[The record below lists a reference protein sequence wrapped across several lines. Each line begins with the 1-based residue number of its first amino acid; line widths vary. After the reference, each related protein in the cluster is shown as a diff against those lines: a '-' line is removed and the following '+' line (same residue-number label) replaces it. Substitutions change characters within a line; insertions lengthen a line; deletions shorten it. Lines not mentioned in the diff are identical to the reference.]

1 MGVTHGTPAR
11 TTAPGS
17 EEAPGIRDNLER
29 RVGPARARVTRRYR
43 FAASHRLD
51 SPALSAEANRKLY
64 GKCNNPYGHG
74 HDYSLEISVEGP
86 VNADGLVVDR
96 RELDSLVEERVLRV
110 LDHRNLNC
118 DVPEFEGAV
127 PTTEN
132 LASVIYRRLREHWNL
147 TPRLARIRIAETDR
161 NAFEMEAPAA

>member
-1 MGVTHGTPAR
+1 MR
-11 TTAPGS
+11 
-17 EEAPGIRDNLER
+17 L
-29 RVGPARARVTRRYR
+29 TRRYR

-51 SPALSAEANRKLY
+51 SPALSTEENRKLY

-86 VNADGLVVDR
+86 LNADGLVVDR
-96 RELDSLVEERVLRV
+96 KAMDDLVEERVLR
-110 LDHRNLNC
+110 LLEHRNLNQ
-118 DVPEFEGAV
+118 DVPEFQRAV

-132 LASVIYRRLREHWNL
+132 LASYIEKRLREHWNL

-161 NAFEMEAPAA
+161 NTFELEAPVE